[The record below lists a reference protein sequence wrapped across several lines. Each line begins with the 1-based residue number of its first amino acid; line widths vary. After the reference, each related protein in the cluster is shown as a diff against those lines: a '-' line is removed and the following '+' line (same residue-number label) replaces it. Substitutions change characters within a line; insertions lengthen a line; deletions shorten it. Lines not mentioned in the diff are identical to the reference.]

1 MVPLPPLES
10 ESKRHP
16 PLQVSILAPYPSPR
30 AAQNPE
36 RVWACWAVA
45 EPAPQTMIVATRA
58 GRASRW
64 FVARLIGSPWC
75 VATSARLH
83 GLSAKTR
90 RRQSSDGQAV
100 LAQHR
105 RRPLE
110 DRELRTQPRDLAAH
124 SPQLLTPRG
133 GTGGP
138 ERSHRRRRLRRRVT
152 NGCGPPPELIACVAR
167 CSARACAHE
176 SWCPFPRCRCRQARY
191 SLTRSFDVP
200 ERVEEQKRGR
210 WKVRFRPPRHL
221 RPTR

>member
-16 PLQVSILAPYPSPR
+16 PMQVSILAPYPSPR

-75 VATSARLH
+75 LATSARLH

-105 RRPLE
+105 RR
-110 DRELRTQPRDLAAH
+110 DRKSTRLN
-124 SPQLLTPRG
+124 S
-133 GTGGP
+133 
-138 ERSHRRRRLRRRVT
+138 SHRTISYAVFCLKKKKIQ
-152 NGCGPPPELIACVAR
+152 PII
-167 CSARACAHE
+167 
-176 SWCPFPRCRCRQARY
+176 
-191 SLTRSFDVP
+191 
-200 ERVEEQKRGR
+200 
-210 WKVRFRPPRHL
+210 
-221 RPTR
+221 